1 MQHHHLRRV
10 IDTGNARH
18 PPQSCANDQTIF
30 VYPPRISWEQSLP
43 WRIQPVTK
51 QTPLSAVRM
60 TTDNDIDIL
69 CAQIRHII
77 LGIVTQ

>member
-1 MQHHHLRRV
+1 MLHNHLRCV
-10 IDTGNARH
+10 IDTVNARH

-30 VYPPRISWEQSLP
+30 VYPSRISWEQSLP
-43 WRIQPVTK
+43 WRIQSTAK

-60 TTDNDIDIL
+60 NTDNDIDIL